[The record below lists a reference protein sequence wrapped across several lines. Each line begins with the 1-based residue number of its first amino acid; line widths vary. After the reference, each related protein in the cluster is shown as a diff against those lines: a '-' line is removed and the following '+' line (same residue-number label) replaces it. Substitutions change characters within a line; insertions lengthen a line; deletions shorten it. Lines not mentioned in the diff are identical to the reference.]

1 MTKIIGAKS
10 GGGKQRKPVIAPDS
24 LQSTVYINMLYGLSE
39 GEIAGL
45 ATGDEQSIYL
55 DDTPL
60 KNANGEWNFQNVTVD
75 FRHGTN
81 DQTYI
86 EGFPDVASEV
96 AVNVELKH
104 STPWVKSFNNLD
116 LDAVRVRLKWGALK
130 QQNAENGDVSGVRI
144 QYAIDVKADS
154 LAWQEVLNTEIN
166 AKTSTNYERSHRI
179 DLPTAQRGWQIRVRR
194 ITPNSTSE
202 YVSDKMYISAV
213 TEVVDLKL
221 RYPNTALLG
230 LQYDAEHFSNVA
242 KMAVR
247 LKGLKIKVP
256 SNYDPETRQYHG
268 FWDGTFKREY
278 SNNPAWIYYD
288 ICTADRY
295 GLGER
300 LKPFMVD
307 KWSLYRLAQYC
318 DEMVSDGNGG
328 LEPRFTLNVYL
339 QSADDAFAILSK
351 MSGVF
356 RAISYWNGQ
365 QIVCDADMPQDS
377 MYSFSRAN
385 VIDGQFE
392 YTGTRARDRHT
403 VAKVA
408 WDNKDNR
415 FKTEYEFV
423 RDEQAI
429 SKLGIKFID
438 IQAWGCTS
446 KGQAQR
452 AGWWALKSEQ
462 LETRMVSFKVGLD
475 GYIPQPGKVIEIS
488 DELFAGRANGGRVS
502 AINTSKNIISLD
514 RAITAKA
521 GDKLIINGENGRA
534 ETRIIQTVQNHQVT
548 VTQPFD
554 NIAVENV
561 WVLDSKDL
569 ATMKFRVLS
578 ITQDEKHQFKIT
590 AVQYTPEKYQAID
603 TGAYIDERPISVINP
618 KIQAPVTEVNI
629 ETEYRTVQGLNVAT
643 MIIHYPQVSGAVKYQ
658 VEWRKDNGNWI
669 KLPITG
675 ANSVEVVGVYAGQ
688 YEARVIAI
696 SAFDVHS
703 LATHSTLTTVQGKA
717 GRPPKLANLTA
728 TGTLFGMRLDW
739 AFSAKSE
746 DTNYTEIQVSPD
758 GRSNI
763 ATLGQFAYPTDTH
776 QIQGLQGNLTQFYR
790 AKIVDKLGN
799 ESDWTEWTSGTTSA
813 DPEMVL
819 DLLEGQINEST
830 LDNILTGKINTAVND
845 GKNNAQN
852 LAQEIINRTN
862 AIRAETTAR
871 TQAINT
877 AIANEASNRTNAIRA
892 ESTARTQAIN
902 AEIATLNRTLTT
914 DITNKTEQL
923 RTSLNTQITSLQNG
937 LTQEI
942 QNRKDA
948 DNSTVSALNAYKVS
962 NDNAVATVLQKAE
975 TAISVNNAQT
985 TQINALQSNLTT
997 VQTGLATKLDS
1008 AVISNYYTKAQADDK
1023 IQQVTTGK
1031 IEEFNANLTIG
1042 GVNIL
1047 PNSHIEKTGANEHLY
1062 YAILPELKEFYL
1074 NNPVVTISFDIKVP
1088 VVGRVQVY
1096 SSNNSG
1102 VLFAASIN
1110 VTEINVFKRYSVTVN
1125 PKPHPNN
1132 PNINQATLEFYGTY
1146 NTGRIPTVKNVK
1158 IESGNKATDWTPAL
1172 SDVDGKINANAQAIN
1187 TINSNVSNLNNTL
1200 TSQSQQLTQ
1209 LRNDLTATNAN
1220 VSTKADTT
1228 ALNILDNKVTQQG
1241 NNITTQSNKITQLE
1255 NSLNTVNQNLN
1266 TKANASAL
1274 TTLDS
1279 KVSGIDGQ
1287 VSTQAN
1293 QITQLTSNLS
1303 TTNNQ
1308 TLDALKLSAMITN
1321 GKLLYVDVNFKQG
1334 LNGVVVYNNSGN
1346 GSVIHERI
1354 AKRSNNPTSSTHEI
1368 KIIRKAN
1375 MTSSPN
1381 LGGFHQNIQSAPNKT
1396 FVIKYLICLPVG
1408 YHLNVA
1414 SNATGNGRIDK
1425 FIGDTA
1431 GTGKYETYLRYIQCG
1446 DTGSFSTSGHV
1457 HISGVAPTTQD
1468 LVWYLAQIECYEIT
1482 DYQSVDGTVQQWIN
1496 NATSSLT
1503 TLTNQQQSQ
1512 SQQLTNLHNAL
1523 NSTNATV
1530 STKADAT
1537 ALNILD
1543 NRVTQTNDRITA
1555 ESQKITALQNS
1566 LNTVNGTLNSK
1577 ADSSAL
1583 SNLNTTVQNINGTV
1597 TTQAN
1602 QITQLES
1609 GLNTVNQTLNNKVN
1623 ASALSDY
1630 YTKAQTDNVMSG
1642 KIDEFKS
1649 TLNNNDNLLLNSA
1662 FNSLK
1667 SWEKNGQSNRSSLEI
1682 INSNK
1687 RYNQVKITPLLAES
1701 DWKGIRQIV
1710 QNIDIVNQNLQ
1721 VRFIATSEI
1730 SRTISVGI
1738 HYLSSTNA
1746 ILHQTWQSKVVHNET
1761 ECIFSFNP
1769 VNNAN
1774 ITGVRFM
1781 ICEVGNGNINQPF
1794 YIAQPSFAIGT
1805 QPITA
1810 WSPSIYDSIDGVNA
1824 NAQAISTINSNVSN
1838 LNNTVTS
1845 QGQAITQLNNNLTAI
1860 NANVSQKAD
1869 STALTALDN
1878 KVTQQGNNITSQA
1891 NQITVLQSGLN
1902 TANQN
1907 IATKLDSSAI
1917 VNYYTKAETDNA
1929 MSGRI
1934 DTFRASINTE
1944 IAKLQ
1949 KALKVTELD
1958 LRHLDANTYYP
1969 VTFTGLHHV
1978 EPRLIR
1984 ISRNLDQYPEKPTWA
1999 KHNSGGFSLLCEW
2012 IVNSSGWGTIAVT
2025 RNITTFA
2032 FSWITDNQSPL
2043 INIGQ
2048 LTNQSQE
2055 YCYLRGGARYKL
2067 ETHDNIVATIRTTT
2081 HNVAGQTVAP
2091 MSYDVNLTPKSDK
2104 QSITAQITEERTAR
2118 TTATT
2123 ALTQQINAMNTTLN
2137 GQSTTITQQAQTI
2150 NGISAVRAVTV
2161 DNNGVISGY
2170 GLMSE
2175 LRNGRVTSQFG
2186 VNADTFYIGSPS
2198 NGKKPFIFNASPRV
2212 IDGVSYPAGAW
2223 INSAYIANA
2232 TIKNAHIQDGTL
2244 ETAKIK
2250 DGAITTAKIANASI
2264 DNAKI
2269 KNGSIQ
2275 TAHIQDLA
2283 VGEIKIAHGS
2293 VTVGSLVSGK
2303 INAVPPFTIL
2313 EVANKKILMLLK
2325 IKAKTTI
2332 DNRFS
2337 SSNLQYNPAF
2347 IIKRNGKEIK
2357 RYNAYMK
2364 QVGLKGGYQRW
2375 EGGDGGFVIS
2385 SVEYACEFDINEY
2398 LCDLNLTGRQI
2409 YSFEFID
2416 DVENG
2421 KWDSKSTNFI
2431 NSSSV
2436 EVVFLELK
2444 K

>member
-1 MTKIIGAKS
+1 MNKIIGAKS
-10 GGGKQRKPVIAPDS
+10 GSGKQRKPVIAPDS
-24 LQSTVYINMLYGLSE
+24 LQSKVYINMLYGLSE

-60 KNANGEWNFQNVTVD
+60 KNASGEWNFQNVTVD

-96 AVNVELKH
+96 AVNVELRH
-104 STPWVKSFNNLD
+104 GTPWVKSFNNLD

-130 QQNAENGDVSGVRI
+130 QQNAENGDVNGVRI
-144 QYAIDVKADS
+144 QYAIDLKIDN

-365 QIVCDADMPQDS
+365 QIICDADMPQDS

-408 WDNKDNR
+408 WDNKNNR

-429 SKLGIKFID
+429 SKLGIKFVD

-590 AVQYTPEKYQAID
+590 AVQYTPSKYDAID

-643 MIIHYPQVSGAVKYQ
+643 MIISYPQVSGAVKYQ

-688 YEARVIAI
+688 YEARVTAI

-703 LATHSTLTTVQGKA
+703 LATHSTLTAVQGKA
-717 GRPPKLANLTA
+717 GKPPKLARLTA

-746 DTNYTEIQVSPD
+746 DTAYTEIQVSPD

-790 AKIVDKLGN
+790 AKIVDRLGN
-799 ESDWTEWTSGTTSA
+799 ESDWTDWTSGTTSA
-813 DPEMVL
+813 DPQAVL
-819 DLLEGQINEST
+819 EILEGQINEST
-830 LDNILTGKINTAVND
+830 LDNILTGKINTAVTTGTANTQ
-845 GKNNAQN
+845 AI
-852 LAQEIINRTN
+852 LAEQQ
-862 AIRAETTAR
+862 AR
-871 TQAINT
+871 TQAVTAEAQARAT
-877 AIANEASNRTNAIRA
+877 AISNEAK
-892 ESTARTQAIN
+892 ART
-902 AEIATLNRTLTT
+902 AEINQRVTALNSEIGTTLAG
-914 DITNKTEQL
+914 
-923 RTSLNTQITSLQNG
+923 LQNG

-942 QNRKDA
+942 QQRKDGY
-948 DNSTVSALNAYKVS
+948 NSTLANLNAYKVS
-962 NDNAVATVLQKAE
+962 NDRAVANVIE
-975 TAISVNNAQT
+975 RVNVSVSDMSSNASK
-985 TQINALQSNLTT
+985 INALQSELNNVNNTLASKASTTALNALTT
-997 VQTGLATKLDS
+997 CVTQQGSNITAISNDVRNLQSSISTVQNGLANKLDAS
-1008 AVISNYYTKAQADDK
+1008 VISNYYTKIETDNA
-1023 IQQVTTGK
+1023 ISGK
-1031 IEEFNANLTIG
+1031 VEEFNANLTVG

-1047 PNSHIEKTGANEHLY
+1047 PNSHVERTGKNEHLY

-1096 SSNNSG
+1096 STNNSG
-1102 VLFAASIN
+1102 VYFVANIN
-1110 VTEINVFKRYSVTVN
+1110 VTEINVFKRYSVTVT
-1125 PKPHPNN
+1125 PKPHTNSPNN
-1132 PNINQATLEFYGTY
+1132 PNGTLEFWGVYG
-1146 NTGRIPTVKNVK
+1146 TGRIPTVKNVK

-1209 LRNDLTATNAN
+1209 LRNDLTLTNAN
-1220 VSTKADTT
+1220 VATKADTT
-1228 ALNILDNKVTQQG
+1228 ALN
-1241 NNITTQSNKITQLE
+1241 
-1255 NSLNTVNQNLN
+1255 
-1266 TKANASAL
+1266 
-1274 TTLDS
+1274 TLDS
-1279 KVSGIDGQ
+1279 
-1287 VSTQAN
+1287 
-1293 QITQLTSNLS
+1293 
-1303 TTNNQ
+1303 
-1308 TLDALKLSAMITN
+1308 
-1321 GKLLYVDVNFKQG
+1321 
-1334 LNGVVVYNNSGN
+1334 
-1346 GSVIHERI
+1346 
-1354 AKRSNNPTSSTHEI
+1354 
-1368 KIIRKAN
+1368 
-1375 MTSSPN
+1375 
-1381 LGGFHQNIQSAPNKT
+1381 
-1396 FVIKYLICLPVG
+1396 
-1408 YHLNVA
+1408 
-1414 SNATGNGRIDK
+1414 
-1425 FIGDTA
+1425 
-1431 GTGKYETYLRYIQCG
+1431 
-1446 DTGSFSTSGHV
+1446 
-1457 HISGVAPTTQD
+1457 
-1468 LVWYLAQIECYEIT
+1468 
-1482 DYQSVDGTVQQWIN
+1482 
-1496 NATSSLT
+1496 
-1503 TLTNQQQSQ
+1503 
-1512 SQQLTNLHNAL
+1512 
-1523 NSTNATV
+1523 
-1530 STKADAT
+1530 
-1537 ALNILD
+1537 
-1543 NRVTQTNDRITA
+1543 RVTQTNDRITA

-1566 LNTVNGTLNSK
+1566 LDTVSGTLNSK

-1583 SNLNTTVQNINGTV
+1583 SNLNTTVQNINGAV

-1630 YTKAQTDNVMSG
+1630 YTKTETDNAVSG
-1642 KIDEFKS
+1642 KIDEFKTS
-1649 TLNNNDNLLLNSA
+1649 LVIGGENILTLDKAVFSSSDISRKELINAYDEHYRITLNRRA
-1662 FNSLK
+1662 FPFNSEFRLAQDLDLQGEYVFSCQIRASK
-1667 SWEKNGQSNRSSLEI
+1667 ALMVHRIFLRDINWAYSYAKTNIAVNEQWQTIEFTQNINTRIIHFGVRLENNTI
-1682 INSNK
+1682 WNADDWFEI
-1687 RYNQVKITPLLAES
+1687 RYVQLQRGTKATAFHKAS
-1701 DWKGIRQIV
+1701 AIV
-1710 QNIDIVNQNLQ
+1710 QN
-1721 VRFIATSEI
+1721 
-1730 SRTISVGI
+1730 
-1738 HYLSSTNA
+1738 
-1746 ILHQTWQSKVVHNET
+1746 
-1761 ECIFSFNP
+1761 
-1769 VNNAN
+1769 
-1774 ITGVRFM
+1774 
-1781 ICEVGNGNINQPF
+1781 
-1794 YIAQPSFAIGT
+1794 
-1805 QPITA
+1805 
-1810 WSPSIYDSIDGVNA
+1810 SINA
-1824 NAQAISTINSNVSN
+1824 NAQAINTINSNVSN
-1838 LNNTVTS
+1838 LNNIVTS

-1860 NANVSQKAD
+1860 NTNVSQKAD

-1891 NQITVLQSGLN
+1891 NQITALQSGLN

-1917 VNYYTKAETDNA
+1917 VNYYTKAETDNVIGGKVEQFKATLDNTSLLPDPNMSDVNSWWSHYNYDFSQYLKTVTDGKVAPTVFRKDTRHSACWNYNRTSVPNIRKYKLSAWVRRSSNSAGA
-1929 MSGRI
+1929 MYFTYRFLKAEDNQIVQSQYGNFGNITAKVPADESWHLVSLTVDLTHRT
-1934 DTFRASINTE
+1934 D
-1944 IAKLQ
+1944 IAKIFFGFAIGHAQVGGWWELQ
-1949 KALKVTELD
+1949 GFRCESVLSSNDMDNTVATATALQQT
-1958 LRHLDANTYYP
+1958 NTN
-1969 VTFTGLHHV
+1969 V
-1978 EPRLIR
+1978 
-1984 ISRNLDQYPEKPTWA
+1984 SNLNSQLTTQA
-1999 KHNSGGFSLLCEW
+1999 KQ
-2012 IVNSSGWGTIAVT
+2012 
-2025 RNITTFA
+2025 ITT
-2032 FSWITDNQSPL
+2032 
-2043 INIGQ
+2043 
-2048 LTNQSQE
+2048 LT
-2055 YCYLRGGARYKL
+2055 
-2067 ETHDNIVATIRTTT
+2067 
-2081 HNVAGQTVAP
+2081 
-2091 MSYDVNLTPKSDK
+2091 
-2104 QSITAQITEERTAR
+2104 
-2118 TTATT
+2118 
-2123 ALTQQINAMNTTLN
+2123 TQQNS
-2137 GQSTTITQQAQTI
+2137 QSTTISQQTQTI

-2232 TIKNAHIQDGTL
+2232 TIKNAHIQDSTL

-2250 DGAITTAKIANASI
+2250 DGAITNAKIANASI

-2303 INAVPPFTIL
+2303 INAVPSFTIL

-2325 IKAKTTI
+2325 IKAKITI

-2337 SSNLQYNPAF
+2337 SSNLRYNPAF

-2409 YSFEFID
+2409 YSFEFLD
-2416 DVENG
+2416 DTDNG
-2421 KWDSKSTNFI
+2421 KWDGKSTNFI

>member
-24 LQSTVYINMLYGLSE
+24 LQSKVYIAMLYGLAE
-39 GEIAGL
+39 GEISGF

-104 STPWVKSFNNLD
+104 STPWIKSFNNLD

-144 QYAIDVKADS
+144 QYAIDLKIDN

-429 SKLGIKFID
+429 SKLGIKFVD

-502 AINTSKNIISLD
+502 AINARKNIISLD

-521 GDKLIINGENGRA
+521 GDKLIINSENGTA

-561 WVLDSKDL
+561 WVLDSADL

-590 AVQYTPEKYQAID
+590 AVQYAPSKYDAID

-629 ETEYRTVQGLNVAT
+629 ETEYRTIQGLNVAT

-675 ANSVEVVGVYAGQ
+675 ANSVEIEGVYAGQ
-688 YEARVIAI
+688 YEARVTAI

-703 LATHSTLTTVQGKA
+703 LATHSTLTAVQGKA
-717 GRPPKLANLTA
+717 GKPPKLAKITA
-728 TGTLFGMRLDW
+728 TGTLFGMKLDW

-813 DPEMVL
+813 DPQAVL
-819 DLLEGQINEST
+819 NILEGQINEST
-830 LDNILTGKINTAVND
+830 LDNILTGKINTAVTTGTANTQ
-845 GKNNAQN
+845 AI
-852 LAQEIINRTN
+852 LAEQQ
-862 AIRAETTAR
+862 AR
-871 TQAINT
+871 TQAVTAEAQARVT
-877 AIANEASNRTNAIRA
+877 AINNEAK
-892 ESTARTQAIN
+892 ART
-902 AEIATLNRTLTT
+902 AEINQRVIALNSEIGTTLAG
-914 DITNKTEQL
+914 
-923 RTSLNTQITSLQNG
+923 LQNG

-942 QNRKDA
+942 QQRKDG
-948 DNSTVSALNAYKVS
+948 DNSTLANLNAYKVS
-962 NDNAVATVLQKAE
+962 NDR
-975 TAISVNNAQT
+975 AISNVVERVNVAVSDVASNASK
-985 TQINALQSNLTT
+985 INALQSELNNVNNALASKASSTALNALTT
-997 VQTGLATKLDS
+997 CVTQQGSNITAMSNDVRNLKSSISTVQNGLTTKLD
-1008 AVISNYYTKAQADDK
+1008 ANVIGNYYTK
-1023 IQQVTTGK
+1023 
-1031 IEEFNANLTIG
+1031 
-1042 GVNIL
+1042 
-1047 PNSHIEKTGANEHLY
+1047 
-1062 YAILPELKEFYL
+1062 
-1074 NNPVVTISFDIKVP
+1074 
-1088 VVGRVQVY
+1088 
-1096 SSNNSG
+1096 
-1102 VLFAASIN
+1102 
-1110 VTEINVFKRYSVTVN
+1110 TE
-1125 PKPHPNN
+1125 
-1132 PNINQATLEFYGTY
+1132 
-1146 NTGRIPTVKNVK
+1146 
-1158 IESGNKATDWTPAL
+1158 
-1172 SDVDGKINANAQAIN
+1172 
-1187 TINSNVSNLNNTL
+1187 
-1200 TSQSQQLTQ
+1200 
-1209 LRNDLTATNAN
+1209 
-1220 VSTKADTT
+1220 
-1228 ALNILDNKVTQQG
+1228 
-1241 NNITTQSNKITQLE
+1241 
-1255 NSLNTVNQNLN
+1255 
-1266 TKANASAL
+1266 
-1274 TTLDS
+1274 
-1279 KVSGIDGQ
+1279 
-1287 VSTQAN
+1287 
-1293 QITQLTSNLS
+1293 
-1303 TTNNQ
+1303 
-1308 TLDALKLSAMITN
+1308 
-1321 GKLLYVDVNFKQG
+1321 
-1334 LNGVVVYNNSGN
+1334 
-1346 GSVIHERI
+1346 
-1354 AKRSNNPTSSTHEI
+1354 
-1368 KIIRKAN
+1368 
-1375 MTSSPN
+1375 
-1381 LGGFHQNIQSAPNKT
+1381 
-1396 FVIKYLICLPVG
+1396 
-1408 YHLNVA
+1408 
-1414 SNATGNGRIDK
+1414 
-1425 FIGDTA
+1425 
-1431 GTGKYETYLRYIQCG
+1431 
-1446 DTGSFSTSGHV
+1446 
-1457 HISGVAPTTQD
+1457 
-1468 LVWYLAQIECYEIT
+1468 
-1482 DYQSVDGTVQQWIN
+1482 
-1496 NATSSLT
+1496 
-1503 TLTNQQQSQ
+1503 
-1512 SQQLTNLHNAL
+1512 
-1523 NSTNATV
+1523 
-1530 STKADAT
+1530 
-1537 ALNILD
+1537 
-1543 NRVTQTNDRITA
+1543 
-1555 ESQKITALQNS
+1555 
-1566 LNTVNGTLNSK
+1566 
-1577 ADSSAL
+1577 
-1583 SNLNTTVQNINGTV
+1583 
-1597 TTQAN
+1597 
-1602 QITQLES
+1602 
-1609 GLNTVNQTLNNKVN
+1609 
-1623 ASALSDY
+1623 
-1630 YTKAQTDNVMSG
+1630 TDNVTAG

-1649 TLNNNDNLLLNSA
+1649 TLNRNDNLLLNSA
-1662 FNSLK
+1662 FNGLQ
-1667 SWEKNGQSNRSSLEI
+1667 SWNKNGQNNRSSLEI

-1687 RYNQVKITPLLAES
+1687 RYNQVRITPLLAES
-1701 DWKGIRQIV
+1701 DWKGINQIV
-1710 QNIDIVNQNLQ
+1710 QNIDIVNQTLQ
-1721 VRFIATSEI
+1721 VRFVATSEI
-1730 SRTISVGI
+1730 SRTISIGI
-1738 HYLSSTNA
+1738 HYLSSTNT
-1746 ILHQTWQSKVVHNET
+1746 ILRQTWQSKVVHNET
-1761 ECIFSFNP
+1761 ECIFSFAP
-1769 VNNAN
+1769 VNNEN
-1774 ITGVRFM
+1774 ITGVRLI
-1781 ICEVGNGNINQPF
+1781 ICESSDGNVNQPF
-1794 YIAQPSFAIGT
+1794 YIAQPSLAIGE
-1805 QPITA
+1805 QSITA
-1810 WSPSIYDSIDGVNA
+1810 WSPSIYDSVDGVNA
-1824 NAQAISTINSNVSN
+1824 NAQAINTINSNVSN

-1845 QGQAITQLNNNLTAI
+1845 QGQAITQLNNSLNTT
-1860 NANVSQKAD
+1860 NANVSRKAD

-1891 NQITVLQSGLN
+1891 NQITALQSGLN

-1907 IATKLDSSAI
+1907 IATKLDGSVI
-1917 VNYYTKAETDNA
+1917 VNYYTKAETDNVIGGKVEQFKATLDNTSLLPDPNMTDVNSWWSHYNYDFSQYLKTVTDGKVAPTVFRKDTRHSACWNYSRTSVPNNRSYKLSAWVRRSSNSVGA
-1929 MSGRI
+1929 MYFTYRFLKAEDTQAYINAQYGSSGNI
-1934 DTFRASINTE
+1934 TAQVPADENWHLVSIVMNLTHRAD
-1944 IAKLQ
+1944 IAKIFFGFAIGHAQVGGWWELQ
-1949 KALKVTELD
+1949 GFRCEPVLSSNDMDNTVATATALQQT
-1958 LRHLDANTYYP
+1958 NTN
-1969 VTFTGLHHV
+1969 V
-1978 EPRLIR
+1978 
-1984 ISRNLDQYPEKPTWA
+1984 SNL
-1999 KHNSGGFSLLCEW
+1999 N
-2012 IVNSSGWGTIAVT
+2012 
-2025 RNITTFA
+2025 
-2032 FSWITDNQSPL
+2032 
-2043 INIGQ
+2043 GQ
-2048 LTNQSQE
+2048 LTTQAQ
-2055 YCYLRGGARYKL
+2055 
-2067 ETHDNIVATIRTTT
+2067 
-2081 HNVAGQTVAP
+2081 
-2091 MSYDVNLTPKSDK
+2091 
-2104 QSITAQITEERTAR
+2104 QITTL
-2118 TTATT
+2118 T
-2123 ALTQQINAMNTTLN
+2123 TQQNS
-2137 GQSTTITQQAQTI
+2137 QSTTISQQTQTI

-2186 VNADTFYIGSPS
+2186 VNADTFYIGSPT
-2198 NGKKPFIFNASPRV
+2198 NGKKPFVFNASPRV

-2232 TIKNAHIQDGTL
+2232 TIKNAHIQDSTL

-2250 DGAITTAKIANASI
+2250 DGAITNAKIANASI

-2269 KNGSIQ
+2269 KNSSIQ

-2303 INAVPPFTIL
+2303 INAVPSFTIL